1 MILHRLRLRYFR
13 RFDREAEFEFSEG
26 INLIT
31 GPNESGKTSLVLA
44 VPFALFTPHRSG
56 SAVRAVQPFGRSTL
70 KPFIEMEIGLQGKRY
85 RVTKDFGQPL
95 SRLEE
100 YNPAD
105 RAWRTLAEGPEADRW
120 LAQQFEAGLS
130 SRLRGFPTEWG
141 LAQALWLVQF
151 PGLEPAPVLRPTR
164 LQKTHVQVSPQ
175 LQTLLTRLERALD
188 EYLTPRDR
196 RPRTGGPLR
205 ALLDEVASLRQSLQE
220 LEQIL
225 GEMAEHQR
233 RLRALEQ
240 KQQEKTQAL
249 QDIEKRLEQVARE
262 ADRAEEIGR
271 ELEKLQFRLQPAEQQ
286 WQRLERLQ
294 QTVKKRIEAFRKAR
308 ETAARLEA
316 DLLRARAELDHADQ
330 AVERLRQKV
339 RKLRETQQD
348 LQNERN
354 ELQRLRNYYLLQ
366 RQRQDL
372 QEKLKTLARL
382 ERQIQE
388 ARERLQG
395 FRSEEL
401 QQRLNDLRRAQ
412 ETEREA
418 RARLEGLALRLT
430 LEAQQ
435 DLQVLLPK
443 ETLELARG
451 ERVDIPAEPGLSLEI
466 PGVLRLSLAAS
477 GQELRE
483 LQRQIQEAQKK
494 QREILTSVEV
504 GSLEELEALLQ
515 EVRRAEEDLRHLEQ
529 KRRDLPDRETLQ
541 QELLKLDRQL
551 QGVAENLPDPE
562 ELDLRIRSLEQ
573 ELRRV
578 EGDLEQAEAR
588 LQEAEE
594 RQRAARE
601 RKENL
606 QREKTEAEARQHALW
621 QEIVEHLDQYWP
633 PDRAPTP
640 RDLDLALGAL
650 AEDLQAAQRTVE
662 ELRRRRRDLEQQL
675 PEASL
680 LQRLERLR
688 RQQEDLRQELQ
699 DLREEYLRVETGLAV
714 LRRQSPYRQEQQLRQ
729 RYEARREE
737 LRALQRRAEALL
749 LLEHLARTQ
758 LQHRTRA
765 LDRHLAR
772 RVEELLHRITG
783 AHRPVRVEEN
793 HWVVGFPEEAETR
806 DDQTPDRV
814 LSSGALEQFA
824 LALRLAYGLAL
835 AETGDRQMVV
845 LDDALVFSDD
855 ERFERILGLLEN
867 LADRLQFLILTSHPE
882 RYTTLQAHRIDLGD
896 L

>member
-1 MILHRLRLRYFR
+1 MILHRLRLRNFR

-95 SRLEE
+95 SRLEM

-105 RAWRTLAEGPEADRW
+105 RDWRTLAEGREADEW
-120 LAQQFEAGLS
+120 LAQQFETELS
-130 SRLRGFPTEWG
+130 SRLHGFPTEWG
-141 LAQALWLVQF
+141 LARALWLVQF
-151 PGLEPAPVLRPTR
+151 PGLKAAPVLRPTR
-164 LQKTHVQVSPQ
+164 LQKVHVQVSPQ
-175 LQTLLTRLERALD
+175 LQTLLTRLEQALG
-188 EYLTPRDR
+188 EYLTPKDR
-196 RPRTGGPLR
+196 RPRAGGPLR
-205 ALLDEVASLRQSLQE
+205 SLLDEVATLRQNLQE
-220 LEQIL
+220 LEQTL
-225 GEMAEHQR
+225 GKMAEHQR

-240 KQQEKTQAL
+240 KEQEKTRAL
-249 QDIEKRLEQVARE
+249 QEIEKRLEQVARE

-271 ELEKLQFRLQPAEQQ
+271 ELEKLQLKIQPAEQQ
-286 WQRLERLQ
+286 WRRLERLQ

-316 DLLRARAELDHADQ
+316 DLQRASAELDQADQ
-330 AVERLRQKV
+330 AVEHLRQKV
-339 RKLRETQQD
+339 RELRETQQD

-366 RQRQDL
+366 QQRQGL

-388 ARERLQG
+388 ARKRLQG

-401 QQRLNDLRRAQ
+401 QQLLKELREAQ

-418 RARLEGLALRLT
+418 HARLEGLALKLT

-435 DLQVLLPK
+435 DLQVLLNDR
-443 ETLELARG
+443 TLKLSKGQRTDL
-451 ERVDIPAEPGLSLEI
+451 RAEPGLSLEI

-477 GQELRE
+477 GQKLRE

-494 QREILTSVEV
+494 QREILSSANVE
-504 GSLEELEALLQ
+504 SLEDLEALLQ
-515 EVRRAEEDLRHLEQ
+515 GVRQAEEDLRHLEQ
-529 KRRDLPDRETLQ
+529 KRRDLPDRETLR

-562 ELDLRIRSLEQ
+562 ELDLRIRALEQ

-578 EGDLEQAEAR
+578 EGNLEQAEAK

-594 RQRAARE
+594 NQKAARE
-601 RKENL
+601 QKEKL
-606 QREKTEAEARQHALW
+606 QQEKTEAEARQRALW
-621 QEIVEHLDQYWP
+621 QEIVEHLDRYWP
-633 PDRAPTP
+633 PDRAPAP
-640 RDLDLALGAL
+640 RDLDLALDAL
-650 AEDLQAAQRTVE
+650 AEELQAAQRTVE
-662 ELRRRRRDLEQQL
+662 ELRRRQHDLEQQL

-688 RQQEDLRQELQ
+688 QKREDLQRELQ
-699 DLREEYLRVETGLAV
+699 DLHEEYLRVETGLAV
-714 LRRQSPYRQEQQLRQ
+714 FRHQNPYLQEQQLRQ
-729 RYEARREE
+729 RYEARLEE
-737 LRALQRRAEALL
+737 LRTLQRRTEALL
-749 LLEHLARTQ
+749 LLEHLVRTQ
-758 LQHRTRA
+758 LQHRTQA

-783 AHRPVRVEEN
+783 VYRPVRVEEA
-793 HWVVGFPEEAETR
+793 HWVVGFPEEAEPR
-806 DDQTPDRV
+806 DDQTPDLV
-814 LSSGALEQFA
+814 LSSGTLEQFA

-855 ERFERILGLLEN
+855 ERFERILGLLES
-867 LADRLQFLILTSHPE
+867 LADRLQFLILTSRPE
-882 RYTTLQAHRIDLGD
+882 RYTDLQAHRINLQE